1 MKGTKEMATSSQ
13 AAQVVAGVIVWL
25 SCCAAQGQFAIE
37 PLRTELEGEAGAT
50 LRGRFIVGHGK
61 EEVMDLEIAFQD
73 HSLGRTSFPEWIRFE
88 AMRFP
93 VDPDSQVAIPYVISV
108 PPDASGELYGRVSF
122 SEALPE
128 GAGAVSIRTRLSLP
142 VYVKIL
148 GTMEYAGA
156 IRDVTVLSVAPLK
169 IRILVSNAGNVHVR
183 AQAHLRV
190 MDAAGEKILFTEP
203 IQKHAAVFYPGQDKE
218 LVHTSARA
226 LPPGR
231 YRAVLTLPFPDAAR
245 ALTSE
250 FDVNVPDKSQEQTE
264 SEPEA

>member
-1 MKGTKEMATSSQ
+1 MATSSQ
-13 AAQVVAGVIVWL
+13 VAQVVAGVIVWL
-25 SCCAAQGQFAIE
+25 SCCAVQGQFAIE
-37 PLRTELEGEAGAT
+37 PLRTELEGEAGST
-50 LRGRFIVGHGK
+50 LRGRFIVGHGR
-61 EEVMDLEIAFQD
+61 EEAMDLEIAFQD

-88 AMRFP
+88 AMHISI
-93 VDPDSQVAIPYVISV
+93 DPDSQVAIPYVISV

-128 GAGAVSIRTRLSLP
+128 GGGAVSIRTRLSLP

-148 GTMEYAGA
+148 GTVEYAGA
-156 IRDVTVLSVAPLK
+156 IQDVSVLSVAPLK

-190 MDAAGEKILFTEP
+190 MDAAGEMLFTEP
-203 IQKHAAVFYPGQDKE
+203 IQKHAAVFYPGQERE

-226 LPPGR
+226 LQPGR

-245 ALTSE
+245 ALTCE
-250 FDVNVPDKSQEQTE
+250 FNVDVPEKSQEQPE